1 MHYLVIAYDHP
12 GEERRRRRA
21 RARERHLA
29 QASSTSRVKA
39 VFGTAILGDDGK
51 MIGSMLVMAAD
62 SREDLDAWLRVEPYV
77 VDDVWREVRVHPCQ
91 VGPPFLPTGDQTPG

>member
-1 MHYLVIAYDHP
+1 MHFLVLAYDHP
-12 GEERRRRRA
+12 GEEGRRRRA

-29 QASSTSRVKA
+29 QAGTMARVKA
-39 VFGTAILGDDGK
+39 VFGTAILDDHGD

-77 VDDVWREVRVHPCQ
+77 VDDVWREVRVHPCRI
-91 VGPPFLPTGDQTPG
+91 GPAFLPPGDAASG

>member
-12 GEERRRRRA
+12 GAEGRRRRA
-21 RARERHLA
+21 RAREAHLA
-29 QASSTSRVKA
+29 QAASMKQVKA
-39 VFGTAILGDDGK
+39 VFGTAILGDDGD

-77 VDDVWREVRVHPCQ
+77 VDDVWREVRVHRCQ
-91 VGPPFLPTGDQTPG
+91 VGPPFLPTGGRTLQ

>member
-12 GEERRRRRA
+12 GAEGRRRRA

-29 QASSTSRVKA
+29 QAASMKQVEA
-39 VFGTAILGDDGK
+39 VFGTAILGDEGD

-62 SREDLDAWLRVEPYV
+62 SREDLDAWLHVEPYV

-91 VGPPFLPTGDQTPG
+91 VGPSFLPAGGRTPD

>member
-1 MHYLVIAYDHP
+1 MYYLVIAYDHP
-12 GEERRRRRA
+12 GDEGQQRRA

-29 QASSTSRVKA
+29 QAASLTRVKA
-39 VFGTAILGDDGK
+39 VFGTAILDEGGS

-62 SREDLDAWLRVEPYV
+62 SRDDLDEWLKVEPYI

-91 VGPPFLPTGDQTPG
+91 IGPWFLSAVTRRNA